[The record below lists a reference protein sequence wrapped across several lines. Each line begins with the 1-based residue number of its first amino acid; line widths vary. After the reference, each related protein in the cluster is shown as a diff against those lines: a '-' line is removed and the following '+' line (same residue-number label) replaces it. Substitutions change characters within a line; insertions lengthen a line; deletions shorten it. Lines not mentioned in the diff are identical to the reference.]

1 MCISLAYG
9 QLLDYGK
16 LLQKAREN
24 KDWEVP
30 GFSLIGDETNLQ
42 AVMPVNLALMWIS
55 SQ

>member
-9 QLLDYGK
+9 QLLKYAN

-24 KDWEVP
+24 KDWEIP
-30 GFSLIGDETNLQ
+30 SFSLIGDETDLQ
-42 AVMPVNLALMWIS
+42 AVMPVNLALIWTS